1 MPYCTRCGVEVNEE
15 AKKCPLCSSPIQQF
29 NEDPAP
35 GREYPEDAL
44 NSAAP
49 RLTRKERIKIS
60 VFMTSFGIMIP
71 LFITMAVDI
80 AVNRSITWSIYPI
93 IGLTSSWLLTILPLI
108 KQKNSSIIIW
118 GEFFI
123 LSVTFIAL
131 RGFTPSSSGIVY
143 LGIPIVFFGALVSQ
157 GIVYVSSRTVRKGS
171 NTAGFILIGIGIFC
185 GLTDILLSC
194 SLWNSFRM
202 SWSLIVLAAL
212 APVSGML
219 LYLHYSKKKR
229 NGFSRYFHI

>member
-15 AKKCPLCSSPIQQF
+15 AKKCPLCNSPIQQF
-29 NEDPAP
+29 NTDPAP
-35 GREYPEDAL
+35 GREYPEDTL

-49 RLTRKERIKIS
+49 RLTPKERVRLS

-71 LFITMAVDI
+71 LLITLAADI
-80 AVNRSITWSIYPI
+80 AVNRRITWSVYPL

-108 KQKNSSIIIW
+108 KQKNSTAIIW

-123 LSVTFIAL
+123 LMTTFAAL
-131 RGFTPSSSGIVY
+131 STFTPSSDKVMN
-143 LGIPIVFFGALVSQ
+143 LGSPIVFFGALVTQ
-157 GIVYVSSRTVRKGS
+157 GVVSVSSRTARKGS
-171 NTAGFILIGIGIFC
+171 NTAGFILIGIGVFC
-185 GLTDILLSC
+185 ALTDILLSI
-194 SLWNSFRM
+194 SLSNSLQM

-219 LYLHYSKKKR
+219 LYLHYRKKKR
-229 NGFSRYFHI
+229 IGLSRYFHI